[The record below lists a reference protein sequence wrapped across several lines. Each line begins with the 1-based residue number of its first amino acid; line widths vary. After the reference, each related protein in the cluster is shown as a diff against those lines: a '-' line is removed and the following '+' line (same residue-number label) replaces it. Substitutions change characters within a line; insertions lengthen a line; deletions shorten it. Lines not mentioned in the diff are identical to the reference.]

1 MISHPLKACFVLL
14 VAGSMLGCDL
24 LPPIDLQ
31 RMINQDKFTVWQ
43 HCPYFEDG
51 SIMRTPPEG
60 TLPRDVPFGD
70 PPVNQGLVGD
80 AYVADVPIPVTR
92 DLLVAGRVRF
102 DAFCAPC
109 HGLRGDGE
117 SIVALNMDL
126 RRPPALA
133 GGSAAAATFPAGR
146 IYQIIDQGYGLMRS
160 YAEDLGSPEERWAV
174 VAYLRALQLSHGVPL
189 SSLPPAVRQEAERLL
204 P

>member
-1 MISHPLKACFVLL
+1 MISHRGKACFVLWA
-14 VAGSMLGCDL
+14 AGSLVGCDV
-24 LPPIDLQ
+24 LPTIDFQ
-31 RMINQDKFTVWQ
+31 RMMNQDKFTVWQ
-43 HCPYFEDG
+43 HCAFFEDG
-51 SIMRTPPEG
+51 RAMRTPPEG
-60 TLPRDVPFGD
+60 TLPRDVPVGD

-92 DLLVAGRVRF
+92 DLLGAGKARF

-109 HGLRGDGE
+109 HGIRGDGE
-117 SIVALNMDL
+117 SIAALNMDL

-133 GGSAAAATFPAGR
+133 GAGANAASFPAGR

-160 YAEDLGSPEERWAV
+160 YAEDLISPEERWAV

-189 SSLPPAVRQEAERLL
+189 SSLPPALRQEAESRL